1 MKRSHLILNFILL
14 IACTLVSAQTDS
26 SGVAQR
32 MKITNVYVPLGFAF
46 HTHRVS
52 TLSDFQKLAPESI
65 LLDSNFNGY
74 SSSQNSFTDNGGF
87 VFSTLVGINFLNHSK
102 TSYKTN
108 PQLRVGVSYRN
119 GMSLSRSLRKETNT
133 PYDTLTSSQTGE
145 MIFIDSVT
153 TDNYYMNYHNEQL
166 RVHLSLIFRTNPKA
180 RWSLYGGAGLTA
192 GISFNSQT
200 EINYSH
206 LNSTRS
212 KINSG
217 DYQINSIGDQE
228 FTTEEFIN
236 KNGFGFSAFIPL
248 GIDWRVGNKR
258 EFWKRLH
265 IYYELSPE
273 IDFTSVPELRTF
285 VSSGAISNFG
295 LRVSLD

>member
-1 MKRSHLILNFILL
+1 MKRPHLILNFILL
-14 IACTLVSAQTDS
+14 ITFTAIKAQTDS
-26 SGVAQR
+26 SRVEHR
-32 MKITNVYVPLGFAF
+32 MNITNVYVLLGFAL
-46 HTHRVS
+46 HTRQVS
-52 TLSDFQKLAPESI
+52 TLSDFKKLAPESI

-74 SSSQNSFTDNGGF
+74 SSSQNSFADNGGF
-87 VFSTLVGINFLNHSK
+87 VFSTLVGINFLNHTK
-102 TSYKTN
+102 TAYKAN
-108 PQLRVGVSYRN
+108 PQLRLGVSYRS
-119 GMSLSRSLRKETNT
+119 GLSLSRSLHKETNT

-153 TDNYYMNYHNEQL
+153 TDNYFMKYHNEQL
-166 RVHLSLIFRTNPKA
+166 RMHLSIIFRTNPKA

-192 GISFNSQT
+192 GINFNSHT

-206 LNSTRS
+206 QNSTRS
-212 KINSG
+212 KMNSG
-217 DYQINSIGDQE
+217 DYTVDSFGDNE
-228 FTTEEFIN
+228 FTTEEFNN
-236 KNGFGFSAFIPL
+236 KNGFGFSVFIPL

-265 IYYELSPE
+265 LYYELSPE